1 MDKQFKL
8 MKGSHVIK
16 AVSLIVATHIHTFL
30 VTCFRKQKIGKVN
43 WTKSLEYDTQQQIIA
58 GGMRTNLMIVT

>member
-30 VTCFRKQKIGKVN
+30 VTCFRTQKIGKV
-43 WTKSLEYDTQQQIIA
+43 KLDKKLRI
-58 GGMRTNLMIVT
+58 